1 MIAIADG
8 VQIKALFKE
17 ALVELI
23 QERKELFA
31 ELLSD
36 ALEDVGLMRAIA
48 AGRAFDYVNRTEIMS
63 ILDESDESPF

>member
-8 VQIKALFKE
+8 VQIKTLFKE

-23 QERKELFA
+23 QERKELFT
-31 ELLSD
+31 ELLAD
-36 ALEDVGLMRAIA
+36 ALEDVGLMQAIV
-48 AGRAFDYVNRTEIMS
+48 AGRAFDYVSRADVMA